1 MKPEIKELL
10 RELTSVGRIKIELK
24 VLKQADEALVDYDI
38 LTLKNKL
45 LHWQKKVV
53 KGFAFDEFQLEYYE
67 TTKLLLPNYKVF
79 FDNCPELKEVYQ
91 LKGNRIY
98 FNSSLTSTEKHE
110 ILEYIDENDKI
121 TRHIRSSK

>member
-45 LHWQKKVV
+45 LHWQKKVIR
-53 KGFAFDEFQLEYYE
+53 GFAFYEFQLEYYE
-67 TTKLLLPNYKVF
+67 TTELLLPNYKLF
-79 FDNCPELKEVYQ
+79 FDNCPELIEVYE

-98 FNSSLTSTEKHE
+98 FNSSLTSQEKQE
-110 ILEYIDENDKI
+110 ILEYIDENYKI

>member
-45 LHWQKKVV
+45 LHWQKKLIR
-53 KGFAFDEFQLEYYE
+53 GFAFDEFQLEYYE
-67 TTKLLLPNYKVF
+67 TTELLLPNYKIF
-79 FDNCPELKEVYQ
+79 FDNCP
-91 LKGNRIY
+91 
-98 FNSSLTSTEKHE
+98 
-110 ILEYIDENDKI
+110 
-121 TRHIRSSK
+121 